1 MSTAE
6 GMAGP
11 ERPAGR
17 PSTPA
22 SNARSATGA
31 TPGSGPIAG
40 RRRYVVVVVCSMSL
54 FMTYLDSS
62 ALNVAL
68 PTIHRDL
75 HAGVSDL
82 QWIAD
87 AYLLVLAS
95 LLMLSG
101 SIGDRFGRRR
111 TFTTGLL
118 LFTLGSALCSV
129 APTVGSLIGFRMA
142 QALGGCLLV
151 PASLSIIR
159 QVFTDATERARAVGI
174 WSAIFGLGIAA
185 GPIIGGALVSSVGWR
200 SVFWVNIPIGLVT
213 STVARRIL
221 PRSRAAHPRAFD
233 PAGQV
238 LMIVLFSTL
247 TYGVIEGPVSGWGS
261 DLIIG
266 VFCAGGAALLAL
278 LAVERRRAEPLLE
291 AHFFRSPPFSAAT
304 IIAVA
309 SFIAFSGFLF
319 VNTLYLQDVRGD
331 SALLAGTTILPTTFT
346 VALCSLVTGR
356 LMGRFGARVPL
367 TLGGICIAAGG
378 ALLLDLD
385 PHTTIVHLVIS
396 YAVLG
401 CGFGLI
407 NPPITHTGVSGMPPE
422 RAGVASAI
430 TSSSRQFGNVL
441 GVAIMGS
448 MVSATALGSG
458 DITGAAAQRFT
469 SSSHLSWMVLLGC
482 GVACTLTA
490 LTCTG
495 RRGLAAAARV
505 YRDDAHQPTSGV
517 RDGPVTATSGN

>member
-1 MSTAE
+1 
-6 GMAGP
+6 
-11 ERPAGR
+11 
-17 PSTPA
+17 
-22 SNARSATGA
+22 
-31 TPGSGPIAG
+31 
-40 RRRYVVVVVCSMSL
+40 MSL

-111 TFTTGLL
+111 AFTIGLVV
-118 LFTLGSALCSV
+118 FTLGSALCSA

-159 QVFTDATERARAVGI
+159 NVFTDARERARAVGI

-185 GPIIGGALVSSVGWR
+185 GPIIGGALVSNVGWR
-200 SVFWVNIPIGLVT
+200 SVFWVNVPIGLVAAAL
-213 STVARRIL
+213 ARRIL
-221 PRSRAAHPRAFD
+221 PESRATRPRAFD
-233 PAGQV
+233 PIGQV
-238 LMIVLFSTL
+238 LMIVLFATV
-247 TYGVIEGPVSGWGS
+247 TYGVIEGPVSGWASGRS
-261 DLIIG
+261 IAT
-266 VFCAGGAALLAL
+266 FCAGGVALVAL
-278 LAVERRRAEPLLE
+278 LAVERRRVEPLLE
-291 AHFFRSPPFSAAT
+291 AHFFRSPQFSAAT
-304 IIAVA
+304 FIAVA
-309 SFIAFSGFLF
+309 CFIAFSGFLF
-319 VNTLYLQDVRGD
+319 VNTLYLQEVRGD
-331 SALLAGTTILPTTFT
+331 SALLAGTTILPTTVT
-346 VALCSLVTGR
+346 VAACALVTGR
-356 LMGRFGARVPL
+356 LMGRFGARMPL
-367 TLGGICIAAGG
+367 SVGGICIAIGG
-378 ALLLDLD
+378 ALLLDLE
-385 PHTTIVHLVIS
+385 PRTSLVQLVIA
-396 YAVLG
+396 YGVLG

-430 TSSSRQFGNVL
+430 TSSSRQFGSVL

-448 MVSATALGSG
+448 MVSATALGTG
-458 DITGAAAQRFT
+458 NVTGAAAIRFT
-469 SSSHLSWMVLLGC
+469 TSSHLSWMVLVAC

-495 RRGLAAAARV
+495 RWGLAAAARV
-505 YRDDAHQPTSGV
+505 YRDEPHPVTSG
-517 RDGPVTATSGN
+517 AHE